1 MTIKLIGAFLVFAGC
16 GGFGF
21 AMAASHRREETALRQ
36 YLMALEFMECDLS
49 CRLTPLPQLC
59 RTTAN
64 TVSGCVHTLFL
75 RLAEELEAQVAPDA
89 SSCVRAAVAATPGLP
104 DTLGEQFLELGT
116 SLGRF
121 DLAGHL
127 KGLQCAAAR
136 AKLSLDSLS
145 ENRDSR
151 LRSYQTLGLCAG
163 AALAILFL

>member
-1 MTIKLIGAFLVFAGC
+1 MNIKLIGAVLVFAGC

-36 YLMALEFMECDLS
+36 YLIALDFMECDLS

-59 RTTAN
+59 RSAGNVTT
-64 TVSGCVHTLFL
+64 GCVHTFL
-75 RLAEELEAQVAPDA
+75 HRLAEELEAQVAPDA
-89 SSCVRAAVAATPGLP
+89 ASCVRAAVAATPGLP
-104 DTLGEQFLELGT
+104 DGLAAQLSELGAT
-116 SLGRF
+116 LGRF
-121 DLAGHL
+121 DLPGQIR
-127 KGLQCAAAR
+127 GLRAASVR
-136 AKLSLDSLS
+136 AKLALEALS